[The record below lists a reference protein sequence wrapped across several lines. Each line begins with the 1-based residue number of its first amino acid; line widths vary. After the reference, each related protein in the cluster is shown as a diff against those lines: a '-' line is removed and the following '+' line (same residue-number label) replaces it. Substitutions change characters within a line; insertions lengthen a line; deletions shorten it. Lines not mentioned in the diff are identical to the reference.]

1 MTKNA
6 ADGRSENADYQDRMF
21 GQGANP
27 KPTKAPLQSR
37 SASPARFNT
46 SGMENAMGSL
56 ADKTHP
62 PRRR

>member
-1 MTKNA
+1 MA
-6 ADGRSENADYQDRMF
+6 HEQRSQEHDANEQAT

-27 KPTKAPLQSR
+27 RPTKQPLETR

-46 SGMENAMGSL
+46 SGMESAMAAL

>member
-6 ADGRSENADYQDRMF
+6 ADGRGEDADRQDQMY

-27 KPTKAPLQSR
+27 KPTKQPLETR

-46 SGMENAMGSL
+46 SGMEDALGKL
-56 ADKTHP
+56 ADEKHP